1 MTNKEA
7 FAQSETSKHFENVR
21 ELGRMFAIGI
31 KEVTGK
37 QIKNDSD
44 LMNGIAA
51 YQILELKGKWEYMDE
66 SIDVVMRMAYDLLV
80 ENLDK
85 KAEG

>member
-1 MTNKEA
+1 MKTTTA
-7 FAQSETSKHFENVR
+7 IENVR
-21 ELGRMFAIGI
+21 TLGQMFAIGL

-37 QIKNDSD
+37 QIKEDSE

-51 YQILELKGKWEYMDE
+51 YQILELKGQWAYMDE
-66 SIDVVMRMAYDLLV
+66 SIDVVMRVAYDLMV

-85 KAEG
+85 KSEN